1 MAQEKEFL
9 LDIPLKLILTDEGT
23 SHFISNQK
31 KLMRIKLAD
40 NRERFGI
47 SLNNFSPLSV
57 QNMIMLGYIKNIEI
71 SMPEF
76 VTRRQEVMDLSKVV
90 VYSLMYKQFNHEV
103 FNKIVACECVRKY
116 NRSNPT
122 QILDEQTQISDKDLM
137 RLMPNASVKIKK
149 AKKDILDPIWKE
161 IMLNQRYSPEERN
174 LYLLMT
180 EKFLDRMSMISWFI
194 ITKFAKDEGFWQLEK
209 ELRLKLMEY
218 MEKSQLAEYISLMLM
233 ELALN
238 NENANLRTKA
248 KQMFGAL
255 VDNYESLLRD
265 PKERIRVINQ
275 LVKDNELVYISWQIG
290 GNSTASVGNRG
301 KLEIAI
307 YNKAGEFQ
315 EVKES
320 IEAAMV
326 SNLRRKSLV
335 EFYKGM
341 PEDDSMDLGLNYLTY
356 VDEACKKVG
365 VRFESMVNQ
374 FSNDLTAIKLNFDF

>member
-1 MAQEKEFL
+1 MAQEKKFL

-76 VTRRQEVMDLSKVV
+76 VTRRQEVMDLSKVI

-122 QILDEQTQISDKDLM
+122 QILDEQTVISDKDIV
-137 RLMPNASVKIKK
+137 RLMPNASERIKK
-149 AKKDILDPIWKE
+149 AKKEILDPIWKD
-161 IMLNQRYSPEERN
+161 IMLNRKYTPEERN

-180 EKFLDRMSMISWFI
+180 EKFLDKMNLISWFI
-194 ITKFAKDEGFWQLEK
+194 ITKFAKDEGFWQIER
-209 ELRLKLMEY
+209 ELRNKLVEY

-238 NENANLRTKA
+238 NENSNVRTKA
-248 KQMFGAL
+248 RKMFGGL
-255 VDNYESLLRD
+255 YDDYETIVRD
-265 PKERIRVINQ
+265 PKERIRIINQ

-290 GNSTASVGNRG
+290 GNSTTSVGNRG

-307 YNKAGEFQ
+307 YNKASEFQ

-320 IEAAMV
+320 IEAAMA
-326 SNLRRKSLV
+326 SSLRKKSLV
-335 EFYKGM
+335 EFYKGL
-341 PEDDSMDLGLNYLTY
+341 PEGDSQDLGLNYLTY
-356 VDEACKKVG
+356 VDEACKKVS

-374 FSNDLTAIKLNFDF
+374 FSNDLTAIKLTFDF

>member
-1 MAQEKEFL
+1 MAQEKKFL

-233 ELALN
+233 ELALTGW
-238 NENANLRTKA
+238 L
-248 KQMFGAL
+248 
-255 VDNYESLLRD
+255 
-265 PKERIRVINQ
+265 
-275 LVKDNELVYISWQIG
+275 
-290 GNSTASVGNRG
+290 
-301 KLEIAI
+301 
-307 YNKAGEFQ
+307 
-315 EVKES
+315 
-320 IEAAMV
+320 
-326 SNLRRKSLV
+326 
-335 EFYKGM
+335 M
-341 PEDDSMDLGLNYLTY
+341 PGS
-356 VDEACKKVG
+356 
-365 VRFESMVNQ
+365 
-374 FSNDLTAIKLNFDF
+374 

>member
-1 MAQEKEFL
+1 
-9 LDIPLKLILTDEGT
+9 
-23 SHFISNQK
+23 
-31 KLMRIKLAD
+31 
-40 NRERFGI
+40 
-47 SLNNFSPLSV
+47 
-57 QNMIMLGYIKNIEI
+57 
-71 SMPEF
+71 
-76 VTRRQEVMDLSKVV
+76 
-90 VYSLMYKQFNHEV
+90 
-103 FNKIVACECVRKY
+103 
-116 NRSNPT
+116 
-122 QILDEQTQISDKDLM
+122 
-137 RLMPNASVKIKK
+137 
-149 AKKDILDPIWKE
+149 
-161 IMLNQRYSPEERN
+161 MLNQRYSPEERN

>member
-1 MAQEKEFL
+1 MAQEKKFL

-76 VTRRQEVMDLSKVV
+76 VTRRQEVMDLSKVI

-122 QILDEQTQISDKDLM
+122 QILDEQTVISDKDIV
-137 RLMPNASVKIKK
+137 RLMPNAAERIKK
-149 AKKDILDPIWKE
+149 AKKDILDPIWKD
-161 IMLNQRYSPEERN
+161 IMLNRKYTPEERN

-180 EKFLDRMSMISWFI
+180 EKFLDKMNLISWFI
-194 ITKFAKDEGFWQLEK
+194 ITKFAKDEGFWQIER
-209 ELRLKLMEY
+209 ELRNKLVEY

-238 NENANLRTKA
+238 NENSNVRTKA
-248 KQMFGAL
+248 RKMFGGL
-255 VDNYESLLRD
+255 YDDYETIVRD
-265 PKERIRVINQ
+265 PKERIRIINQ

-290 GNSTASVGNRG
+290 GNSTTSVGNRG

-307 YNKAGEFQ
+307 YNKASEFQ

-320 IEAAMV
+320 IEAAMA
-326 SNLRRKSLV
+326 SSLRKKSLV
-335 EFYKGM
+335 EFYKGL
-341 PEDDSMDLGLNYLTY
+341 PEGDSQDLGLNYLTY
-356 VDEACKKVG
+356 VDEACKKVS

-374 FSNDLTAIKLNFDF
+374 FSNDLTAIKLTFDF

>member
-1 MAQEKEFL
+1 MAQEKKFL

-76 VTRRQEVMDLSKVV
+76 VTRRQEVMDLSKVI

-122 QILDEQTQISDKDLM
+122 QILDEQTVISDKDIV
-137 RLMPNASVKIKK
+137 RLMPNAAERIKK
-149 AKKDILDPIWKE
+149 AKKEILDPIWKD
-161 IMLNQRYSPEERN
+161 IMLNRNYTPEERN

-180 EKFLDRMSMISWFI
+180 EKFLDKMNLISWFI
-194 ITKFAKDEGFWQLEK
+194 ITKFAKDDGFWQIER
-209 ELRLKLMEY
+209 ELRNKLVEY

-238 NENANLRTKA
+238 NENSNVRTKA
-248 KQMFGAL
+248 RQMFGGL
-255 VDNYESLLRD
+255 YDDYESIVRD
-265 PKERIRVINQ
+265 PKERIRIINQ

-290 GNSTASVGNRG
+290 GNSTTSVGNRG

-307 YNKAGEFQ
+307 YNKASEFQ

-320 IEAAMV
+320 IEAAMA
-326 SNLRRKSLV
+326 SSLRKKSLV
-335 EFYKGM
+335 EFYKGL
-341 PEDDSMDLGLNYLTY
+341 PEGDSQDLGLNYLTY
-356 VDEACKKVG
+356 VDEACKKVS

-374 FSNDLTAIKLNFDF
+374 FSNDLTAIKLTFDF